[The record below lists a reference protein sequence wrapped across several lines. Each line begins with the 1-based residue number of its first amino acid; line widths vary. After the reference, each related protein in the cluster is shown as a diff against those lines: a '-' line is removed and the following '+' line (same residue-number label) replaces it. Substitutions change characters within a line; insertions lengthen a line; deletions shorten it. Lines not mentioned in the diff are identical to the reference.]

1 MCLSVVAK
9 QKNKTTTQSKKKRMV
24 IKRNV
29 NNSLKQVVTN
39 QLKEELDWTTFK
51 TIQRNTIKSTY

>member
-39 QLKEELDWTTFK
+39 QLKEELDSMTFK
-51 TIQRNTIKSTY
+51 TIQRNTI